1 MLQNN
6 LAKNY
11 SLKYPKDKRKKF
23 SSNKIKEK
31 EKKKGKDNKPRKKL
45 ALLGLN
51 NLNTERNHPIINSNL
66 PLNIKDIIDID
77 KNKINNINNNNLIK
91 SSEQNINLYL
101 NKKQSNKKNKI
112 KIFRIDKVEKFPEE
126 KEKQNEIQ
134 INEEDK
140 DTNKE
145 NKNPDYRY
153 FDFNFENDQDNIAF
167 VGEYLEEI
175 YMNLLLEEKQATIK
189 PIFGYM
195 ENQPEIND
203 IMRAILID
211 WIIEVH
217 LKFNLRQET
226 LHMAI
231 WLIDTYLSF
240 SFVPRDQLQL
250 LGITCL
256 LISSKSH
263 EIYYP
268 QHKKL
273 IEMTDNAYTIEEMLK
288 MENEILKK
296 LNFYVLCPNHL
307 DFFNIL
313 SKMFNL
319 EKKHYILGNYFIE
332 YSLINYDLLKYS
344 PSVIASSCVYLVMK
358 QYGIDGYQKLYNNFI
373 IKDNNP
379 ENIIKDTAKEILVL
393 VDNLARS
400 RFQNVKKKYMMT
412 EIEKVSE
419 KF

>member
-1 MLQNN
+1 MIQNN

-23 SSNKIKEK
+23 SSNKLREK
-31 EKKKGKDNKPRKKL
+31 GEKKGKDNKPRKKL

-231 WLIDTYLSF
+231 WLIDTY
-240 SFVPRDQLQL
+240 
-250 LGITCL
+250 
-256 LISSKSH
+256 
-263 EIYYP
+263 
-268 QHKKL
+268 
-273 IEMTDNAYTIEEMLK
+273 
-288 MENEILKK
+288 
-296 LNFYVLCPNHL
+296 
-307 DFFNIL
+307 
-313 SKMFNL
+313 
-319 EKKHYILGNYFIE
+319 
-332 YSLINYDLLKYS
+332 
-344 PSVIASSCVYLVMK
+344 
-358 QYGIDGYQKLYNNFI
+358 
-373 IKDNNP
+373 
-379 ENIIKDTAKEILVL
+379 
-393 VDNLARS
+393 
-400 RFQNVKKKYMMT
+400 
-412 EIEKVSE
+412 
-419 KF
+419 